1 MSSHRTKRARSIVR
15 RGFSLI
21 EVIVA
26 VTIIAIFAG
35 LIGPK
40 LLKNIGGGKTKKA
53 QADTKTIDT
62 QVKLYLTDRQSTKV
76 GTDFQLDMLVPEYIE
91 SADELTDPWGN
102 RYRFEDGTDGR
113 DFDIVSYGRD
123 GQPGGAG
130 EDADIRSGKLAKGS
144 E

>member
-1 MSSHRTKRARSIVR
+1 MQNKSNRRQRSFVR

-76 GTDFQLDMLVPEYIE
+76 GADFQLDMLVPEYIE
-91 SADELTDPWGN
+91 SGDELMDPWGN

-113 DFDIVSYGRD
+113 DFDIVSFGRD
-123 GQPGGAG
+123 GQPGGEG
-130 EDADIRSGKLAKGS
+130 EDADIRSGKLAKGA

>member
-1 MSSHRTKRARSIVR
+1 MKTHRSRNRRSIVR

-26 VTIIAIFAG
+26 ITIIAIFAG

-40 LLKNIGGGKTKKA
+40 LLTQLGGGKTKKA

-62 QVKLYLTDRQSTKV
+62 QVKLYLADRQSTKPDA
-76 GTDFQLDMLVPEYIE
+76 DFQLDALVPEYIQ
-91 SADELTDPWGN
+91 SAEELTDPWGN

-130 EDADIRSGKLAKGS
+130 EDGDIRSGKLSKGT